1 MAAKASIDRLGTNL
15 IENEENS
22 RGGQLLA
29 QPVEQPRR
37 TFVPALPLIGH
48 LMPEAMLPVVV
59 QLQRIPGAAYTA
71 PHAGATRS
79 YSNPIPGLTLRGRGG
94 S

>member
-48 LMPEAMLPVVV
+48 LRPEAMLPVVV

-71 PHAGATRS
+71 PHAGTASS
-79 YSNPIPGLTLRGRGG
+79 YSNPIPGLILRGRGG

>member
-1 MAAKASIDRLGTNL
+1 MAAKAGIDRLGIDL
-15 IENEENS
+15 IGNEENL

-29 QPVEQPRR
+29 QPSEQPRR
-37 TFVPALPLIGH
+37 TFVSALPLRGH
-48 LMPEAMLPVVV
+48 VRPESMLPVVV
-59 QLQRIPGAAYTA
+59 QLQRIPGVAYTA

-79 YSNPIPGLTLRGRGG
+79 YSNPIPGLILRGRGG